1 MGCDSFRPIKGREPP
16 EEEVVLHPEQ
26 PALPT
31 TENGLQPVQEPV
43 TIMVSTVVSGGLCR
57 EEDASPQHEDTRAA
71 VNSST
76 WMF

>member
-16 EEEVVLHPEQ
+16 EEEVVLQ

-57 EEDASPQHEDTRAA
+57 EEDTSPQHEDTRAA